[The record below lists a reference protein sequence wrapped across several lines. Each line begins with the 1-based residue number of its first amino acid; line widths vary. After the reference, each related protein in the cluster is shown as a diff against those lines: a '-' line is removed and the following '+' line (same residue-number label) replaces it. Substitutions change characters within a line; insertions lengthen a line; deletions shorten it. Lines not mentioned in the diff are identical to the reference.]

1 MPKRASDEGPEAPA
15 AEARHHGN
23 GEVICGKADADPLD
37 HCDVV
42 VVDPERVRDV
52 RERLVTAATA
62 EQMAA
67 VFKVLA
73 DPSRCRLVAAIIEAG
88 ELCVCDLAATVDM
101 SESNV
106 SHHLRVLRAHGLVRA
121 RRQGKM
127 VFYSPDDDHIRVL
140 LDITREHVVHGP
152 EGRSDLGR
160 EVAAGHALDATSAE
174 AGR

>member
-1 MPKRASDEGPEAPA
+1 MFMGSSGGPVHDEA
-15 AEARHHGN
+15 
-23 GEVICGKADADPLD
+23 ICGKDDVDQLD

-42 VVDPERVRDV
+42 VVDPERVREV

-62 EQMAA
+62 ERMAA

-88 ELCVCDLAATVDM
+88 ELCVCDLAATVEM

-121 RRQGKM
+121 RRDGRM
-127 VFYSPDDDHIRVL
+127 VFYSPDDAHIRLL
-140 LDITREHVVHGP
+140 LDLTREHVTHR
-152 EGRSDLGR
+152 EGGHETAPTDG
-160 EVAAGHALDATSAE
+160 AGS
-174 AGR
+174 